1 MEEILQCAM
10 DHADETF
17 ARQIQYI
24 LEQLL
29 SEAVDEELD
38 EDEDEDVDVEVR
50 VATIKTGDVALAP
63 VCACVRVCVC
73 VSGVPDGAHDAY
85 GCLDSPWCVAR
96 TMTTTRKRMRKVMAR
111 TRSRRRRRKSWT
123 RKTL

>member
-1 MEEILQCAM
+1 MGMEEILQCAM

-73 VSGVPDGAHDAY
+73 A
-85 GCLDSPWCVAR
+85 CVVCP
-96 TMTTTRKRMRKVMAR
+96 MVRMMLMVA
-111 TRSRRRRRKSWT
+111 WT
-123 RKTL
+123 RLGVWPGR